1 MKRTKL
7 KTINLKILLI
17 VFLILE
23 LIVVFVVILKPLITL
38 RSKSVILSTGG
49 YINNDINNWVEEFDY
64 YSKLNKLSYKT
75 TDDILSSSLL
85 NYKNYRSNSY
95 KFPLISL
102 PEIVF
107 EISEEKTIDIDPP
120 IEIIKSEKFPQ
131 GERYEVQKGESAK
144 YTYKELTMMTRKYI
158 MPVSEVVFEKNTII
172 ADGGANRVQLNDGL
186 IDELKSIQTGDYES
200 SYYRKLEPAEVKVL
214 SKLDIKGVSFDVSQ
228 GEMILVGK
236 VEFLNKSCSE
246 QVDLELAF
254 DPQTQQYYF
263 PELGTLKLKDC
274 TIYTPKAVVYA
285 PIVYGPIEVV
295 TCQDCKYA
303 PINKTTALP
312 STYIPNLI
320 ATGLP
325 GGGMLTPETVTAL
338 KAMSEDVQ
346 SKGMT
351 VFITSAYRSYIQQ
364 QSTFNYWVNR
374 ELSRGAPMELA
385 RQRANIYSATPGHS
399 EHQLG
404 TTLDIRCIG
413 CDAFSKNVTNTPLYQ
428 YLQQNAH
435 EYGFVISYP
444 LGKQHLTGYTYEP
457 WHIRYI
463 GVELASELQARGYQN
478 IGNNQYLSAFLREK
492 GLY

>member
-1 MKRTKL
+1 M
-7 KTINLKILLI
+7 LLI
-17 VFLILE
+17 IFLILE
-23 LIVVFVVILKPLITL
+23 LIVVLIVVLKPLRTL
-38 RSKSVILSTGG
+38 CNKSMILSTGG

-64 YSKLNKLSYKT
+64 YSKLYTLSHKT
-75 TDDILSSSLL
+75 TDDVLSSYLL
-85 NYKNYRSNSY
+85 SYKNYRNNGY
-95 KFPLISL
+95 NLPLISL
-102 PEIVF
+102 PEITF

-120 IEIIKSEKFPQ
+120 IEVIKSEKFPQ
-131 GERYEVQKGESAK
+131 GERYEIQKGESVK
-144 YTYKELTMMTRKYI
+144 YSYKELTMMTRKYI
-158 MPVSEVVFEKNTII
+158 IPVSELVFEKNTII
-172 ADGGANRVQLNDGL
+172 ADGSANRVHLKDEL
-186 IDELKSIQTGDYES
+186 IDELQSARTGDYKS
-200 SYYRKLEPAEVKVL
+200 GYYRKFESAEVKVL
-214 SKLDIKGVSFDVSQ
+214 NKLDIKDISFDVSQ
-228 GEMILVGK
+228 GEVIIVGK
-236 VEFLNKSCSE
+236 VELLNKSCSE
-246 QVDLELAF
+246 QVDLKLAF
-254 DPQTQQYYF
+254 DPQTQQYFF

-274 TIYTPKAVVYA
+274 TIYVPKVVTYTP
-285 PIVYGPIEVV
+285 IIYGPVEVV

-303 PINKTTALP
+303 PIDKATALP

-338 KAMSEDVQ
+338 KAMSEDVE

-374 ELSRGAPMELA
+374 ELNKGVPMELA

-435 EYGFVISYP
+435 EYGFIISYP

-478 IGNNQYLSAFLREK
+478 TGNNQYLSAFLREK

>member
-1 MKRTKL
+1 MKRTKF

-23 LIVVFVVILKPLITL
+23 VIVVFIVVLKPLITL
-38 RSKSVILSTGG
+38 RNKSVILSTGG
-49 YINNDINNWVEEFDY
+49 YINNDIDNWVEEFVY
-64 YSKLNKLSYKT
+64 YSKLNKLSHKT

-85 NYKNYRSNSY
+85 SYKNYRSNDY
-95 KFPLISL
+95 NFPLISL
-102 PEIVF
+102 PEITF
-107 EISEEKTIDIDPP
+107 EISDEKTIDIDPP
-120 IEIIKSEKFPQ
+120 IEVIKSEKFPR
-131 GERYEVQKGESAK
+131 GERYEIQKGESAK
-144 YTYKELTMMTRKYI
+144 YSYKELTMMTRKYI
-158 MPVSEVVFEKNTII
+158 IPVSEVVFEKNTII
-172 ADGGANRVQLNDGL
+172 ADGGANRVQLKDEL
-186 IDELKSIQTGDYES
+186 IEELKSAQTGEYKDG
-200 SYYRKLEPAEVKVL
+200 YYRKFESAEVKVL
-214 SKLDIKGVSFDVSQ
+214 NKLDIKDVFFDVSQ

-236 VEFLNKSCSE
+236 VELLNKSCSE
-246 QVDLELAF
+246 QVDLKLVF

-263 PELGTLKLKDC
+263 PELRTLELKDC
-274 TIYTPKAVVYA
+274 TIYIPKAVFYT
-285 PIVYGPIEVV
+285 PIVYGPVEVV

-303 PINKTTALP
+303 PIDKTTALP
-312 STYIPNLI
+312 STYIPNLT

-325 GGGMLTPETVTAL
+325 GGGMLTPETVIAL

-351 VFITSAYRSYIQQ
+351 VFVTSAYRSYIQQ

-374 ELSRGAPMELA
+374 ELSKGASMELA

-428 YLQQNAH
+428 YLQQDAH
-435 EYGFVISYP
+435 KYGFIISYP

-478 IGNNQYLSAFLREK
+478 TGNNQYLSAFLREK